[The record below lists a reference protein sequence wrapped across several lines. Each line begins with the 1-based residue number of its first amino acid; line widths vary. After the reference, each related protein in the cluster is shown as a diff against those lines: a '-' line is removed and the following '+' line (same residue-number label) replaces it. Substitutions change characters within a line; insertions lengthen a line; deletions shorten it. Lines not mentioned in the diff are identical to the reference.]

1 MLDQDNILWSS
12 NEVAE
17 ALGQEIGSSW
27 YCTGLEFDS
36 RKVKKGSLF
45 FAFSGKKLDGHNF
58 ISDAIKLGAVAVIVH
73 NSFMSEKY
81 NNKLIKV
88 ADVYKSLLLLASY
101 ARKRINI
108 KCNVIAITGSAGKTS
123 TKEIIK
129 SGLDNIGETY
139 ANPDSYNNHVGVP
152 YSLANMSRSSEFGI
166 FEIGM
171 NNANEIRKLSKLV
184 KPNIVI
190 ITNVS
195 EAHIGNFKS
204 IKDVIKAK
212 AEIFEGL
219 IENGNILINRDF
231 EYYNEIMEYSKNIKN
246 INILTYGVNNSANIC
261 LVNRQI
267 IKGGQIITALVD
279 RKKYKYNINI
289 DGMHQAINSLA
300 VLGVL
305 VITKSNIEKGINN
318 LYKSIIPTGR
328 GNKHNLSIGSQKSLL
343 IDDSYNANP
352 SSVIASL
359 KSLHEIAKNNRK
371 VLILGEM
378 GELGKF
384 SLSLH
389 KNLFS
394 YLISTKINL
403 VIFVGKNTK
412 GLYDVSKSKI
422 ECTWAIDSE
431 QVIKTGKMDI
441 IKPMDAIL
449 VKGSRY
455 MKMEVIVNYL
465 IAKYKKKEAD

>member
-1 MLDQDNILWSS
+1 MLNQDNILWGSK
-12 NEVAE
+12 EVSDV
-17 ALGQEIGSSW
+17 LGQKIGPNW

-36 RKVKKGSLF
+36 RKVKKGSIF

-58 ISDAIKLGAVAVIVH
+58 IGDAIKLGAVAVIVH

-81 NNKLIKV
+81 NDKLIKV
-88 ADVYKSLLLLASY
+88 NDVYKSLLLLASY
-101 ARKRINI
+101 ARKRINK
-108 KCNVIAITGSAGKTS
+108 KCNIIAITGSAGKTS

-129 SGLDNIGETY
+129 SGLNNIGKTY

-152 YSLANMSRSSEFGI
+152 YSLANMNRSTEFGI

-219 IENGNILINRDF
+219 IGDGNILINRDF
-231 EYYNEIMEYSKNIKN
+231 EYYNEIMAYSKNIKN
-246 INILTYGVNNSANIC
+246 VNILTYGLNNLANIC
-261 LVNRQI
+261 LINRQI
-267 IKGGQIITALVD
+267 IKGGQIITALVN
-279 RKKYKYNINI
+279 RKKYKYNINM
-289 DGMHQAINSLA
+289 DGLHQAINSLA
-300 VLGVL
+300 ILGVL

-318 LYKSIIPTGR
+318 IHKSITPMGR
-328 GNKHNLSIGSQKSLL
+328 GNKHNLIINSQKSLL

-359 KSLHEIAKNNRK
+359 ISFNEIAKKNRK

-394 YLISTKINL
+394 YLISTNIDL

-412 GLYDVSKSKI
+412 GLYDISKSKI
-422 ECTWAIDSE
+422 ECTWVIDSE
-431 QVIKTGKMDI
+431 QVIKTGKIDL
-441 IKPMDAIL
+441 IKPMDTIL

-455 MKMEVIVNYL
+455 M
-465 IAKYKKKEAD
+465 